1 MYLAS
6 LIASGT
12 IFGDVISELTGA
24 AGVTIDGLLIKDGA
38 IPDNHVT
45 LARMADLATTR
56 ILGRATA
63 GTGDPEALT
72 GTQATA
78 LLDAFTSALKGLAPA
93 SGGGTA
99 NFLRADG
106 TWATPPGGGGGSL
119 EPIVLGI
126 AGVLV
131 ANAQSWEMPAPET
144 GTYNT
149 IVARIT
155 DDNRSGSGDVIVGL
169 YKNGVLAQSITVA
182 FGSQQND
189 DPLSP
194 AISLTKITDRV
205 RAQVTTGQLAAA
217 NLVCQLLP

>member
-1 MYLAS
+1 MPTKRYRYEL
-6 LIASGT
+6 
-12 IFGDVISELTGA
+12 GD
-24 AGVTIDGLLIKDGA
+24 A
-38 IPDNHVT
+38 I
-45 LARMADLATTR
+45 
-56 ILGRATA
+56 
-63 GTGDPEALT
+63 
-72 GTQATA
+72 
-78 LLDAFTSALKGLAPA
+78 
-93 SGGGTA
+93 
-99 NFLRADG
+99 
-106 TWATPPGGGGGSL
+106 

-155 DDNRSGSGDVIVGL
+155 DDNRSGSGDVIVGV

-182 FGSQQND
+182 FGSKQND

-194 AISLTKITDRV
+194 AISLTKTSDYIHFK
-205 RAQVTTGQLAAA
+205 VTTGQIGAA